1 MRRIILQLFPQP
13 FNINRQRIVVHKFSR
28 TVPDLIQDLPPG
40 KDLPPVIQKNQK
52 QPVFHGRE
60 KHFLISAID
69 LSDPEIHLIFPHGH
83 KLGSL
88 FFRPGSP
95 P

>member
-1 MRRIILQLFPQP
+1 M
-13 FNINRQRIVVHKFSR
+13 
-28 TVPDLIQDLPPG
+28 
-40 KDLPPVIQKNQK
+40 IQKNQK

-88 FFRPGSP
+88 FSAPEVRLKMAFILARSSRIRKGFVI
-95 P
+95 